1 MGREILLG
9 ERQRSVLGPLLFN
22 IYVNNL
28 FFVTDKTSVCN
39 YADDTTLFACDSD
52 LHYLKSRLE
61 HDSVLAIEWFEC
73 NYMKLNQDKCHLL
86 ILGHKYESGSYKVW
100 ESNHQKL
107 LGLNIGC
114 NLKFNHYTLKECKAG
129 KKISALTRIRKFLS
143 LRCRKFQ

>member
-114 NLKFNHYTLKECKAG
+114 NLKFNHYTLKQCKAG
-129 KKISALTRIRKFLS
+129 NKISALTRIRKFLS